1 MYIVYRVHSEST
13 SKYYTGQ
20 TDNLENRLER
30 TNSLEIELQNGKKL
44 PVSFRQKKI
53 FLNVFKKPIY

>member
-1 MYIVYRVHSEST
+1 MYIVYILHSEST